1 MKSLLG
7 RLGLGITLGLLLLFL
22 FQWWVVNDAMHH
34 MTEEYVLSNLQH
46 EGDNLLGALRPNETS
61 GEQELNPERI
71 NGVFQMPF
79 SGHYYLVKVDGL
91 TFSSRSLWDDEL
103 PLPDRFDVPVY
114 GPGPQG
120 QDLLMLSQRF
130 HKQGHDIVI
139 TVAEDMSPMT
149 HELHEFQLNYTII
162 TLVVLVVVVIL
173 QAWLLKQSLRPL
185 QQVRDDVARLE
196 QGEVLRLS
204 ESVPTEVQPLVVEFN
219 RLLGLMQQRLSRS
232 RTALGNL
239 AHALKTPLT
248 VLSRLADGEALQS
261 QPEAQAQLRQQSDKI
276 RQLLDYQLKRARLAG
291 ASAPGWQ
298 FRLSEELAPLADTLE
313 RIYAD
318 KQITIEMNLPQEQL
332 FAADREDMLE
342 LFGNLLDNACKW
354 ASSLVLLTVSE
365 GAGLTFTIE
374 DDGPGA
380 PAELRNQLTQRGV
393 RLDESTLGHG
403 LGLAIVKEIV
413 DQYDGTIHFDQS
425 PRLGGFMVQ
434 VTLPSR

>member
-7 RLGLGITLGLLLLFL
+7 RLGFGITLGLLFLFL

-34 MTEEYVLSNLQH
+34 MTEEYVLSNLQY

-103 PLPDRFDVPVY
+103 HLPDRFDVPVY
-114 GPGPQG
+114 SPGPQG
-120 QDLLMLSQRF
+120 QNLLVLSQRF

-149 HELHEFQLNYTII
+149 DDLREFQFHYTII
-162 TLVVLVVVVIL
+162 ILVVLVVVIL
-173 QAWLLKQSLRPL
+173 QTWLLKQSLRPL

-196 QGEVLRLS
+196 QGEVLRLC
-204 ESVPTEVQPLVVEFN
+204 ENVPTEVQPLVVEFN
-219 RLLGLMQQRLSRS
+219 RLLELMQQRLSRS

-248 VLSRLADGEALQS
+248 VLSRLADSEALQS
-261 QPEAQAQLRQQSDKI
+261 QPEAEVQLRQQSDKI

-291 ASAPGWQ
+291 ASVPGWQ
-298 FRLSEELAPLADTLE
+298 FWLSEELTPLADTLE
-313 RIYAD
+313 RIYAN
-318 KQITIEMNLPQEQL
+318 KQITIEMNLPAEQ
-332 FAADREDMLE
+332 FFSADREDMLE

-365 GAGLTFTIE
+365 AAGLTFTIE

-380 PAELRNQLTQRGV
+380 PAELSDQLTQRGM

-413 DQYDGTIHFDQS
+413 DQYGGTIRFDQS
-425 PRLGGFMVQ
+425 QRLGA
-434 VTLPSR
+434 LWCR